1 MSTES
6 VPGAARGAAA
16 AGDPRVSVAVVTRDG
31 SAALLR
37 TLDVRP
43 GVAHVH

>member
-6 VPGAARGAAA
+6 VPGTARGAGAA
-16 AGDPRVSVAVVTRDG
+16 RDPRVSVAVVTRDG
-31 SAALLR
+31 SPALLGPI
-37 TLDVRP
+37 DVRP